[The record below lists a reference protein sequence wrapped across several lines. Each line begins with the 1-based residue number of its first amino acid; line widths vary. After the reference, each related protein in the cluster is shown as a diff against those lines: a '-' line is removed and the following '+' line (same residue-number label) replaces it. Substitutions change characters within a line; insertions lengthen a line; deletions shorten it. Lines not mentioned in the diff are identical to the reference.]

1 VRAINGGEEW
11 ERERDTREQASARA
25 RASAYHDSLSLSLCV
40 RPSQQT
46 AVRLCRASGSHA
58 RAPTLAARLS
68 AARLDSCARGN
79 LAAAPISHIF
89 DSAAGREECTSA
101 RGGRFTHS
109 LGSGSECDGLAVKHR
124 HTHSLTRRAEP
135 VGELALKADQ
145 IRAARREKQQRHEQR
160 SKQRATSER

>member
-1 VRAINGGEEW
+1 MGGRSGKESETSQCLP
-11 ERERDTREQASARA
+11 DHDSAL
-25 RASAYHDSLSLSLCV
+25 RASITAESSTSTSPRL
-40 RPSQQT
+40 RQQCT
-46 AVRLCRASGSHA
+46 G
-58 RAPTLAARLS
+58 PTLAARLS